1 MQYIICRRF
10 LETFHVQPLVAFSS
24 YCMDG
29 SVTPSLSSP
38 IGFLLQR
45 ANRRACSTAVQD
57 DRNVASP
64 WNNYSDVRKTAEI
77 TIASSNQL

>member
-10 LETFHVQPLVAFSS
+10 LETFHVQLLVTFSS

-29 SVTPSLSSP
+29 SVTPSLSPP
-38 IGFLLQR
+38 IGFLLER